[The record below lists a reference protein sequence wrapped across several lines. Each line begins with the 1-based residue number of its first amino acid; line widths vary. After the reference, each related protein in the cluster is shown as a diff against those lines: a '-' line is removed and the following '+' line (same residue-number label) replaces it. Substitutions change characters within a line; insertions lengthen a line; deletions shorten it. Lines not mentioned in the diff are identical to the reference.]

1 MSQISIILPTYN
13 VEKYIARALESCIN
27 QTFKDIEIIVV
38 DDCGNDKS
46 IDIAKEYASKD
57 DRIKI
62 IHNEEN
68 LKLLRARYEGVKVAT
83 SPYIMFLDP
92 DDYLELN
99 ACEECVKILDKQK
112 VDLICFNYYECDDYK
127 KEWNFFESAFYN
139 NENFCYFLFSRYP
152 KFSWSIANKV
162 LKKELYL
169 KAFNTI
175 NLQPNEK
182 NTMAEDFLLVLHSL
196 KFINAFGTTKQ
207 YLYNYNISNENSS
220 TREKKD
226 LNKIKSYIHDLS
238 FVLEKISNL
247 TQNQTNKLHSLI
259 FKIAIYDLNIHKI
272 DLTYK
277 YTNKNFFEK
286 IFLKIQRKKIKIKK
300 NIQIKNVKNILKE
313 ANVSH
318 CF

>member
-38 DDCGNDKS
+38 DDCGGDKS

-99 ACEECVKILDKQK
+99 ACEECINILDKNI
-112 VDLICFNYYECDDYK
+112 DMLCFNTYMINNTKNPIKNYF
-127 KEWNFFESAFYN
+127 NNTYN
-139 NENFCYFLFSRYP
+139 IDEFFLFL
-152 KFSWSIANKV
+152 I
-162 LKKELYL
+162 
-169 KAFNTI
+169 
-175 NLQPNEK
+175 EK
-182 NTMAEDFLLVLHSL
+182 NNFIWNVWGKLFKKNSLINAFHSLNLKNNKITMAEDALIFT
-196 KFINAFGTTKQ
+196 IYTKDIKKIQ
-207 YLYNYNISNENSS
+207 TSNKCLYNYNCENNNSATNQKS
-220 TREKKD
+220 VTQIKNHIKD
-226 LNKIKSYIHDLS
+226 LDYCIQ
-238 FVLEKISNL
+238 KISTYNYSNHHHL
-247 TQNQTNKLHSLI
+247 FCQYIINCLQLH
-259 FKIAIYDLNIHKI
+259 KYDLHYKNIA
-272 DLTYK
+272 
-277 YTNKNFFEK
+277 KNFIYRF
-286 IFLKIQRKKIKIKK
+286 FLRLYRKKIKLKK
-300 NIQIKNVKNILKE
+300 ASLIEQAKYKSKKI
-313 ANVSH
+313 NVSH